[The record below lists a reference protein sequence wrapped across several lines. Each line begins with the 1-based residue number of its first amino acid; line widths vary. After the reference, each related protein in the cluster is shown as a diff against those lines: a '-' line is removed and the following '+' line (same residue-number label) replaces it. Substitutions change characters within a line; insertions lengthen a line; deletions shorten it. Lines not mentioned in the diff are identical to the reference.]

1 MSRSGSVVNGVYPH
15 LLENLRALIER
26 CPKKKRTRNL
36 RYLDKL
42 RILFCR
48 IEQHPP
54 MESACI
60 VPVDVFECLIS
71 GKTIA
76 QAGASAV
83 GTAFVRGEK
92 CVSALSDG
100 RTESLLCVD

>member
-1 MSRSGSVVNGVYPH
+1 
-15 LLENLRALIER
+15 
-26 CPKKKRTRNL
+26 
-36 RYLDKL
+36 
-42 RILFCR
+42 
-48 IEQHPP
+48 